1 MSQTRAIGKGKR
13 QRSKLQCDHLCS
25 QITPLKDQSLRIPQS
40 PTRLWISRL
49 PQSVST
55 LGAVGGK
62 AFADGVAKGNKIIAT
77 YAPVVGQKAVEISK
91 DVKIHAANVVEWSR
105 HNPGLAG
112 CALAGVTGAVL
123 IVVPG
128 IVSAPLLASAGFTAP
143 GVQAGSIGAAAQAS
157 IGNVAAGSAFAAL
170 QSAGAG
176 GAAGLGIVN
185 GIIQG
190 AGAVML
196 ALSGPLGYIK
206 SRL

>member
-1 MSQTRAIGKGKR
+1 MSFLSVGSS
-13 QRSKLQCDHLCS
+13 SK
-25 QITPLKDQSLRIPQS
+25 
-40 PTRLWISRL
+40 L

-77 YAPVVGQKAVEISK
+77 YAPVVAQKAVEISK
-91 DVKIHAANVVEWSR
+91 DVKIHAANVCSGVESSR
-105 HNPGLAG
+105 HNPGLAAY
-112 CALAGVTGAVL
+112 ALAGVTGAVL

-190 AGAVML
+190 SGAVML